1 MYLSGEQWEVSLRQE
16 YTVDQYTERMMEDA
30 LELMVVGVWY
40 RLEIKL
46 GPLGVKARRKVQE
59 LVRKVVDSESRK
71 E

>member
-16 YTVDQYTERMMEDA
+16 YTVDQYAERMEDA
-30 LELMVVGVWY
+30 LELTVVGVWY

-46 GPLGVKARRKVQE
+46 GPLGVKAKRKVQE

>member
-16 YTVDQYTERMMEDA
+16 YTVDQYTERMEDA
-30 LELMVVGVWY
+30 LELTVVGVWY

-46 GPLGVKARRKVQE
+46 GPLGVKAKRKVQE

>member
-16 YTVDQYTERMMEDA
+16 YTVDQYIERMEDA
-30 LELMVVGVWY
+30 LELTVVGVWY

-46 GPLGVKARRKVQE
+46 GPLGVKAKRKVQE

>member
-1 MYLSGEQWEVSLRQE
+1 MSLRQE
-16 YTVDQYTERMMEDA
+16 YTVDQYAERMEDA
-30 LELMVVGVWY
+30 LELTVVGVWY

-46 GPLGVKARRKVQE
+46 GPLGVKAKRKVQE